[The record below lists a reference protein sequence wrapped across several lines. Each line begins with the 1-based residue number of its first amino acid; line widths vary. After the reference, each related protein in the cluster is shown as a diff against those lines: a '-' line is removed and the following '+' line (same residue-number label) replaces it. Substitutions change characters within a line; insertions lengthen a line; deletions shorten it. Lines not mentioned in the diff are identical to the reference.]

1 MHESRF
7 RTFSRRDFL
16 AGGLSLGAA
25 SLLGLPGRAAAE
37 LPPETTKLR
46 VWGGGGVV
54 TCVAPVYA
62 AQDLLLRAEG
72 FTDVQYVE
80 PVDNSSSWPP
90 DSLLSGEADISLS
103 FPPTDI
109 LRIEAGAPVVILAG
123 SHIGCVEVVG
133 GNRVR
138 STPELKGKTV
148 AVSQLGSDEHIFMSM
163 FAAYVGLDPR
173 KDIKW
178 VVHPW
183 PEHLPLFRSG
193 QIDALFNGPPLS
205 QRLRA
210 QKIGRVLVN
219 TTTDKPWCQYFC
231 CLVATTRE
239 FVRKN
244 PVATKRAL
252 RAILKAADVC
262 KFEPERV
269 AGLMAANGL
278 ARYEDTLQTLRE
290 VPYGTWRDYNPED
303 ALRFYAL
310 RMRDVGMLKSTPQQI
325 IASGTDWRFL
335 NELKRELK
343 A

>member
-1 MHESRF
+1 MIGSWSREL
-7 RTFSRRDFL
+7 SRRDFL
-16 AGGLSLGAA
+16 SGVSSLGAA

-37 LPPETTKLR
+37 PPPETTKLR
-46 VWGGGGVV
+46 IWGGGGVV
-54 TCVAPVYA
+54 TCVVPVYA

-80 PVDNSSSWPP
+80 PGGNTSSWPP

-138 STPELKGKTV
+138 STPELKGKTA

-163 FAAYVGLDPR
+163 FAAYVGLDPH
-173 KDIKW
+173 KDINW

-183 PEHLPLFRSG
+183 PEHLPLFRAG
-193 QIDALFNGPPLS
+193 KIDALFNGPPLS
-205 QRLRA
+205 QELRG
-210 QKIGRVLVN
+210 KGIGHVLVN
-219 TTTDKPWCQYFC
+219 TTTDKPWSQYFC
-231 CLVATTRE
+231 CLVATTKE

-252 RAILKAADVC
+252 RAILKAGDVC
-262 KFEPERV
+262 KFEPDRV
-269 AGLMAANGL
+269 ARLMESKGL
-278 ARYEDTLQTLRE
+278 ARYEVTMQTLRE
-290 VPYGTWRDYNPED
+290 IPYGTWREYNPED

-325 IASGTDWRFL
+325 ISQGTDWRFL
-335 NELKRELK
+335 KELKKELK